1 MIAGILSD
9 PLEGTGAQG
18 PMARLSG
25 RGGCVG
31 AEPCTLNFEWLESKD
46 RAKLIT
52 PALKLFEQ
60 LSA

>member
-9 PLEGTGAQG
+9 PFEGTGGQG
-18 PMARLSG
+18 PMARFPG
-25 RGGCVG
+25 RGSYVG
-31 AEPCTLNFEWLESKD
+31 AEPCTLSFEWIESKD